1 MPELYTHFKNL
12 YSSEAGAENLN
23 LDQNF
28 VIDDDLDGVLTIS
41 EIKTAVFSQYN
52 NKGAGENNLFAE
64 IFKHSFD
71 SISVFLLETFNRIFD
86 SGEYPKIGDQ
96 VSLSQSCIVISI
108 TQVHYRRIVFTNTT
122 SN

>member
-41 EIKTAVFSQYN
+41 EIKTAVFSQNN